1 MNSATENMTDKRQY
15 SNRILIPEIISL
27 VESGKDVKMNI
38 RGCSML
44 PFLCEGRD
52 KVFLSAVTDVN
63 IKKGSIVLAEI
74 DGHYFLHRIVEIK
87 EDNITL
93 MGDGNLKIKEYC
105 KKENI
110 KAVVSQALRKD
121 ETIDFNS
128 EKWFNRWV
136 LWDRYKGIRY
146 FLLKIYKLKLLI
158 QR

>member
-74 DGHYFLHRIVEIK
+74 DGCYFLHRIVEIK

-146 FLLKIYKLKLLI
+146 FLLKIYKVKLLI

>member
-146 FLLKIYKLKLLI
+146 FLLKIYKVKLLI

>member
-63 IKKGSIVLAEI
+63 IKKG
-74 DGHYFLHRIVEIK
+74 
-87 EDNITL
+87 
-93 MGDGNLKIKEYC
+93 
-105 KKENI
+105 
-110 KAVVSQALRKD
+110 
-121 ETIDFNS
+121 
-128 EKWFNRWV
+128 
-136 LWDRYKGIRY
+136 
-146 FLLKIYKLKLLI
+146 
-158 QR
+158 